1 MKLHVRKGDNVK
13 ILTGKDKGK
22 TGRITAVNPDTG
34 RIVVD
39 GSNTII
45 KHNKAKNAQSQS
57 SILKMA
63 GSIDSSNVQIVCPA
77 CAKATRV
84 AKLAADAKS
93 KAKFV
98 RACKKCNASLDVKQ
112 DKKVD
117 KKAKKAKKDDEVA
130 TDAGDAKTAT
140 TKAKA
145 STKAKKAVAGEEEVA
160 GTSAK
165 KDGDGVTTKNAD
177 GAIV

>member
-39 GSNTII
+39 NANIII
-45 KHNKAKNAQSQS
+45 KHNKAKSQQATS
-57 SILKMA
+57 SILKMP

-77 CAKATRV
+77 CSKATRV
-84 AKLAADAKS
+84 AKIAADAKS

-98 RACKKCNASLDVKQ
+98 RACKKCNASLDVKL
-112 DKKVD
+112 DKKPD
-117 KKAKKAKKDDEVA
+117 KKAKKGKKEDETAVD
-130 TDAGDAKTAT
+130 TGDKKAT
-140 TKAKA
+140 TAKAKA
-145 STKAKKAVAGEEEVA
+145 STKAKKPTSEEE
-160 GTSAK
+160 TPK
-165 KDGDGVTTKNAD
+165 KGGDGVSEKNAD

>member
-22 TGRITAVNPDTG
+22 TGKITAVNPDTG
-34 RIVVD
+34 RVVVD
-39 GSNTII
+39 NANIII
-45 KHNKAKNAQSQS
+45 KHNKAKSQQTQS
-57 SILKMA
+57 SILKMP

-77 CAKATRV
+77 CSKATRV

-93 KAKFV
+93 KAKWV
-98 RACKKCNASLDVKQ
+98 RACKKCNASLDIKQ

-117 KKAKKAKKDDEVA
+117 KKAKKGKKDEVV
-130 TDAGDAKTAT
+130 DSGEEKAKT
-140 TKAKA
+140 TKAK
-145 STKAKKAVAGEEEVA
+145 STTKTKKTDSDETPKG
-160 GTSAK
+160 
-165 KDGDGVTTKNAD
+165 GDGVSTKNAD

>member
-117 KKAKKAKKDDEVA
+117 KKAKKAKKDGEAVD
-130 TDAGDAKTAT
+130 TDDKKTAT
-140 TKAKA
+140 TKAKSTTKTKKPVLDEDEKDVSA
-145 STKAKKAVAGEEEVA
+145 SKG
-160 GTSAK
+160 
-165 KDGDGVTTKNAD
+165 GDGVTEKNAD